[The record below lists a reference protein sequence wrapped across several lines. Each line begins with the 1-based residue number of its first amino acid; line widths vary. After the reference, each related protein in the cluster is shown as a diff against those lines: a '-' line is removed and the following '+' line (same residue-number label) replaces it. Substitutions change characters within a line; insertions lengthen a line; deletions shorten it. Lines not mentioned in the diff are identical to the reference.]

1 LNGDRAP
8 QLKAAIARK
17 VEWRINMKTIKR
29 FYLVPLAIAFAVTL
43 LAQSSVLSQGWSGQ
57 TRTITLMARKTV
69 ADIDN
74 YTQAA
79 FSFKYGV
86 NGDAALNVT
95 LNNWDVLFGNSPL
108 PDAFDV
114 HMVADD
120 CSRIKDLG
128 ALNWS
133 DAFDVPSLPAHP
145 QPAPEPSVKAIL
157 GHMYVVHTKD
167 RDNDHYAAFRVES
180 LEPGKSVTISWKL
193 VASPE

>member
-1 LNGDRAP
+1 
-8 QLKAAIARK
+8 
-17 VEWRINMKTIKR
+17 MKTIKYI
-29 FYLVPLAIAFAVTL
+29 YLFPLAMAFAVML
-43 LAQSSVLSQGWSGQ
+43 LAQSSVLSQTWSGEPQ
-57 TRTITLMARKTV
+57 KTTLLARKKI

-86 NGDAALNVT
+86 NGDAALPVT
-95 LNNWDVLFGNSPL
+95 LNNWDLLFGNSPV

-114 HMVADD
+114 TMVTDD

-128 ALNWS
+128 VLNWS
-133 DAFDVPSLPAHP
+133 DAFEVAALPAY
-145 QPAPEPSVKAIL
+145 PEPTREPSAKAIV

-167 RDNDHYAAFRVES
+167 RDNDHYALFRVES

-193 VASPE
+193 IAAPE

>member
-1 LNGDRAP
+1 M
-8 QLKAAIARK
+8 Q
-17 VEWRINMKTIKR
+17 TIKYI
-29 FYLVPLAIAFAVTL
+29 YLFSLAIAFAVTL
-43 LAQSSVLSQGWSGQ
+43 LAQASVLSQGLSGEPQ
-57 TRTITLMARKTV
+57 TITLLAREKV
-69 ADIDN
+69 GDIDN

-86 NGDAALNVT
+86 NGDAALKVT
-95 LNNWDVLFGNSPL
+95 RNNWDLLFGNSPL

-114 HMVADD
+114 TMVTDD

-133 DAFDVPSLPAHP
+133 DAFDVPGLPAYP
-145 QPAPEPSVKAIL
+145 QPTREPSAKAIV

-167 RDNDHYAAFRVES
+167 RDNDHYALFRVES
-180 LEPGKSVTISWKL
+180 LEPSKSATISWKL

>member
-1 LNGDRAP
+1 MR
-8 QLKAAIARK
+8 
-17 VEWRINMKTIKR
+17 TIKR
-29 FYLVPLAIAFAVTL
+29 MYLFPLAVAFAATF
-43 LAQSSVLSQGWSGQ
+43 LAQSSVLSQVPKGEAHSV
-57 TRTITLMARKTV
+57 TLLARQKV
-69 ADIDN
+69 DGVDN

-86 NGDAALNVT
+86 NGDAALKVT
-95 LNNWDVLFGNSPL
+95 RNNWDLLFGNSPL

-114 HMVADD
+114 TMVTDD

-133 DAFDVPSLPAHP
+133 AAFDVPALPAYP
-145 QPAPEPSVKAIL
+145 RPTREPSVKAIV

-167 RDNDHYAAFRVES
+167 RDHDHYALFRVES

>member
-1 LNGDRAP
+1 
-8 QLKAAIARK
+8 
-17 VEWRINMKTIKR
+17 MKTIKHI
-29 FYLVPLAIAFAVTL
+29 YLLPLATAFAVTL
-43 LAQSSVLSQGWSGQ
+43 LCQSSVLSQEPNGEPQ
-57 TRTITLMARKTV
+57 TVTLLARKKV
-69 ADIDN
+69 DDVDN

-86 NGDAALNVT
+86 NGDAVLKVT
-95 LNNWDVLFGNSPL
+95 RNNWDLLFGNSPV

-114 HMVADD
+114 TMVVDD

-128 ALNWS
+128 AVNWS
-133 DAFDVPSLPAHP
+133 DAFDVPALPAYP
-145 QPAPEPSVKAIL
+145 EPTREPSVKAIV

-167 RDNDHYAAFRVES
+167 RDNDHYALFRVES